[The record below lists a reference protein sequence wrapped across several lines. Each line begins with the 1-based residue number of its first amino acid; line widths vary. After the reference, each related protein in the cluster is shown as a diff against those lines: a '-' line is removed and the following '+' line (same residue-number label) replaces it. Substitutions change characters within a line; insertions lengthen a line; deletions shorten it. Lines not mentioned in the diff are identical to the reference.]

1 MSKITIYEVQERMP
15 RMETLVELKLPSV
28 RHIIFIVNR
37 SFFCNNIHSY
47 QFIKNI
53 HKSRSAGN
61 I

>member
-1 MSKITIYEVQERMP
+1 MKYRRECRGWK
-15 RMETLVELKLPSV
+15 RWWNCGKLPSV